1 MSLVESQLL
10 ARVAAL
16 EIDNAALKADKA
28 VLVARNAKLE
38 REKKDMTTSYR
49 ERYNIVLSDL
59 RKAKSGLKRLAEN
72 IMKVSKMKKG
82 GKVKEA
88 ERIEHSM
95 KELEVRV
102 AENTKSFTEGVKV
115 LRAEVKQMAGTAL
128 AKDLEGMQF

>member
-1 MSLVESQLL
+1 LLTVSQSTFKSTLVESQLL

-102 AENTKSFTEGVKV
+102 AEIRSRSP
-115 LRAEVKQMAGTAL
+115 RASRS
-128 AKDLEGMQF
+128 

>member
-38 REKKDMTTSYR
+38 REKKDMMTSYR

-102 AENTKSFTEGVKV
+102 AEIRSRSP
-115 LRAEVKQMAGTAL
+115 RASRS
-128 AKDLEGMQF
+128 